1 MSNIQIFSNSMFGDI
16 RTAGTKDDPKF
27 CLTDVC
33 RALSLSP
40 SHVRERLKDDVV
52 STDTIVDS
60 LGREQLAN
68 FVNED
73 GLYDVIIDSRKPEAK
88 VFRKWITSEV
98 LPSIRK
104 TGGYIAFNQDMTDEE
119 IMARAIMV
127 AQSTIKKRE
136 EEIRLLAEQNN
147 QLALENQQLKKDH
160 DYFDKILSSKAT
172 MTTTQIAQDYGMSA
186 KAFNKILKDMHIQ
199 YKINKQWILY
209 APYITQGYVQSRTI
223 EITRSNG
230 TPDVVLNTAWTQKG
244 RIFLYNKLKDNDIIP
259 LIEQ

>member
-1 MSNIQIFSNSMFGDI
+1 MSNIQIFSNPLFGEV
-16 RTAGTKDDPKF
+16 RTGGTKDEPLF
-27 CLTDVC
+27 CATDVA
-33 RALSLSP
+33 RALGYSNPAKAVIDHCKGVTILETP
-40 SHVRERLKDDVV
+40 TKGGVQPIKFIKEPEVYRLVFK
-52 STDTIVDS
+52 STAPNA
-60 LGREQLAN
+60 EQFNSWLA
-68 FVNED
+68 E
-73 GLYDVIIDSRKPEAK
+73 DVIP
-88 VFRKWITSEV
+88 T
-98 LPSIRK
+98 IRK
-104 TGGYIAFNQDMTDEE
+104 TGGYIAFNQNMTDEE

-186 KAFNKILKDMHIQ
+186 KAFNKILKDLHIQ

-209 APYITQGYVQSRTI
+209 APYISQGYVQSRTI
-223 EITRSNG
+223 NITRSNG
-230 TPDVVLNTAWTQKG
+230 TPDTVLNTEWTQKG
-244 RIFLYNKLKDNDIIP
+244 RIFLYNKLKDNNIIP

>member
-1 MSNIQIFSNSMFGDI
+1 MSDIRIFSNPQFGEI
-16 RTAGTKDDPKF
+16 RTAGTKEEPKF
-27 CLTDVC
+27 CLADVC
-33 RALSLSP
+33 KALGLS
-40 SHVRERLKDDVV
+40 SNHVRERLGDGVV

-73 GLYDVIIDSRKPEAK
+73 GLYDVILDSRKPEAK

-104 TGGYIAFNQDMTDEE
+104 TGGYIAFNQNMTDEE

-127 AQSTIKKRE
+127 AQATIQKRE
-136 EEIRLLAEQNN
+136 QEIKLLSEQNN

-186 KAFNKILKDMHIQ
+186 KAFNKILKDLHIQ

-209 APYITQGYVQSRTI
+209 APYISQGYVQSRTI

-230 TPDVVLNTAWTQKG
+230 MPDVVMNTSWTQKG
-244 RIFLYNKLKDNDIIP
+244 RIFLYNKLKDNNIIP

>member
-60 LGREQLAN
+60 LGREQIAN

-104 TGGYIAFNQDMTDEE
+104 TGGYIAFNQGY
-119 IMARAIMV
+119 
-127 AQSTIKKRE
+127 
-136 EEIRLLAEQNN
+136 AEQV
-147 QLALENQQLKKDH
+147 
-160 DYFDKILSSKAT
+160 
-172 MTTTQIAQDYGMSA
+172 G
-186 KAFNKILKDMHIQ
+186 
-199 YKINKQWILY
+199 
-209 APYITQGYVQSRTI
+209 V
-223 EITRSNG
+223 
-230 TPDVVLNTAWTQKG
+230 
-244 RIFLYNKLKDNDIIP
+244 
-259 LIEQ
+259 

>member
-1 MSNIQIFSNSMFGDI
+1 MNIIEVSNVHGYVDKSDKAWLNAEDVARGFGFTTVAKSGNDVVRWARVNEYLQSFGYPTI
-16 RTAGTKDDPKF
+16 VGKDDYLPENMVYRLGFKASNEAAMKF
-27 CLTDVC
+27 QAV
-33 RALSLSP
+33 
-40 SHVRERLKDDVV
+40 
-52 STDTIVDS
+52 
-60 LGREQLAN
+60 LA
-68 FVNED
+68 D
-73 GLYDVIIDSRKPEAK
+73 
-88 VFRKWITSEV
+88 EV

-186 KAFNKILKDMHIQ
+186 KAFNKILKDLHIQ

-244 RIFLYNKLKDNDIIP
+244 RIFLYNKLKENNIIP